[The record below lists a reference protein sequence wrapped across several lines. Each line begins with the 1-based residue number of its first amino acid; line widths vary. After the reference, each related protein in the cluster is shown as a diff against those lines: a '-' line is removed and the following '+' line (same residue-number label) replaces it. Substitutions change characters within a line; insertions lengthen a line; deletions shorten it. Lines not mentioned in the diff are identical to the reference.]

1 MPTNRNADIWALL
14 QCARHRPL
22 LVMPLA
28 LRKPLHIGLVCSVA
42 TCALAVSIGGAR
54 AQTTQ
59 VNGQIQSLQQQIQ
72 LLQQQNQQIQ
82 QQNQQ
87 VQQQLRSLQNQV
99 NARAQAP
106 AAPAVAAAPGPH
118 VTQSATNR
126 FGFESADGQYS
137 IALTGRLHLDFG
149 GYPSVHADSH
159 FTTPQDLNDGVN
171 ARRARLGIVGKF
183 AGDWN
188 YTFIYDFGGS
198 NDNGPASLGYG
209 EAPNAGATGGLE
221 NAYITYN
228 GLNKG
233 PVPLVFDAGYQDVPF
248 TLDEA
253 TSSNDIMFMERSS
266 SQVVAAS
273 LNESDFRSA
282 VDVHSN
288 SDRYWTGLYLTGP
301 VSGGNHSIGT
311 SGEQYGVFGRA
322 TYQALVG
329 PNYSFHI
336 GVDADALLHPA
347 TATTGLTSL
356 VLGDRPELR
365 VDPTD
370 FLTTTIGPNVAGST
384 AGEVKGAQV
393 YGIESAGG
401 YDNLFAQG
409 EAYNY
414 RIDRLNM
421 ASNTFWG
428 GYLEGSWT
436 VTGEHRNYIPA
447 TGAYSGII
455 PTHPFSLSGGTWGA
469 FELAARLSYIDL
481 DDNFSPSA
489 GNGVSTTS
497 NSVEGGRQT
506 VYGLGLN
513 WYVNSNMRFMFDYL
527 HAVIKKTSGV
537 TTTGTACTAITC
549 GQQIGA
555 TIDEVGARMQ
565 VAF

>member
-1 MPTNRNADIWALL
+1 MFTNRNADISTPLKYV
-14 QCARHRPL
+14 RPRPL
-22 LVMPLA
+22 KFGM
-28 LRKPLHIGLVCSVA
+28 VCSVA
-42 TCALAVSIGGAR
+42 ICALAVSIGGAR
-54 AQTTQ
+54 AQAPQ

-72 LLQQQNQQIQ
+72 LLQQQNQQFQ

-87 VQQQLRSLQNQV
+87 MQQQLQSLQTQV
-99 NARAQAP
+99 NAQARAP
-106 AAPAVAAAPGPH
+106 AAPVPAVAAAPGPH

-198 NDNGPASLGYG
+198 NDNGPAALGYG

-233 PVPLVFDAGYQDVPF
+233 PVPLIFDAGYQDVPF

-273 LNESDFRSA
+273 LNGSDFRSA
-282 VDVHSN
+282 VDVHSYN
-288 SDRYWTGLYLTGP
+288 DRYWAGLYLTGP

-311 SGEQYGVFGRA
+311 SGEQYGMFGRA

-329 PNYSFHI
+329 PNYSFHV

-347 TATTGLTSL
+347 TATSGLTSL

-393 YGIESAGG
+393 YEIESAGG

-409 EAYNY
+409 EAYTY
-414 RIDRLNM
+414 RVDRLNM

-447 TGAYSGII
+447 TGAYSGIN
-455 PTHPFSLSGGTWGA
+455 PAHPFSLSGGTWGA
-469 FELAARLSYIDL
+469 FELAARLSTIDL
-481 DDNFSPSA
+481 NDNFNPAA

-527 HAVIKKTSGV
+527 HAVVKKTNGV
-537 TTTGTACTAITC
+537 TTTGTACTTTTC